1 MASVISF
8 FSGLRG
14 RSAVAIDQRIS
25 AEMGCQSM
33 ARFRVHTKELPS
45 YRFVDLSRAIEAYCE
60 SRHVVHTIESEH
72 QEDLNSLLHGRRQRW
87 MSREIKR
94 SGNTAWPIGP
104 REEAFLPMDR
114 FWVCPAAPP
123 SAKDRLVIRLRYNP
137 FTEHSILEVASEE
150 VAVGEECLKTIL
162 ERSIERSVYRNHVL
176 EIAYEAGT
184 KDEQG
189 DIERAERLR
198 IVFRESEPVDDK
210 DIIIDEQ
217 VRRIL
222 WRNVIDLH
230 RRRDVL
236 KAIRVPIRRGVL
248 LYGPP
253 GTGKTF
259 ACRYLCGKLPE
270 TTKIMVTGRA
280 LLQVNAIFT
289 VARMLTP
296 SLLILEDVDLVF
308 SSREI
313 NLYSSVLGDLL
324 DQMDGLRP
332 FEDIGF
338 ILTTNAI
345 DRMEAAIKDRPGR
358 VSQCIYFGPPKP
370 ELRERYL
377 RHYLGGYITT
387 ALDIDKLV
395 AESEGTTQAFLKEWA
410 HRAVQIASERSHTQ
424 SAGVELRN
432 EDFRAGMAEMKH
444 FSEGSTG
451 QIIGFH
457 AK

>member
-1 MASVISF
+1 
-8 FSGLRG
+8 
-14 RSAVAIDQRIS
+14 
-25 AEMGCQSM
+25 M
-33 ARFRVHTKELPS
+33 ARFRVHSKELPS
-45 YRFVDLSRAIEAYCE
+45 YRFVDLSRAVEAYCDA
-60 SRHVVHTIESEH
+60 RKVVHTIESEH
-72 QEDLNSLLHGRRQRW
+72 QEDLNSLLHARRQRW

-94 SGNTAWPIGP
+94 SGHSAWPIGP
-104 REEAFLPMDR
+104 REEIFLPVDR
-114 FWVCPAAPP
+114 FWLCPHPAQE
-123 SAKDRLVIRLRYNP
+123 RVLIRLRYHP
-137 FTEHSILEVASEE
+137 FTEHSILEVASENT
-150 VAVGEECLKTIL
+150 AVGEACLKAIV
-162 ERSIERSVYRNHVL
+162 ERSIERSVYRNHTL

-184 KDEQG
+184 KDEEG
-189 DIERAERLR
+189 DVERPERLR
-198 IVFRESEPVDDK
+198 ILFRDTEPVEDK

-217 VRRIL
+217 VRQIL

-230 RRRDVL
+230 QRRDVL
-236 KAIRVPIRRGVL
+236 KANRVPLRRGVL
-248 LYGPP
+248 FYGPP

-289 VARMLTP
+289 VARMLMP

-308 SSREI
+308 SSREL

-377 RHYLGGYITT
+377 RHYLRGYDTS
-387 ALDIDKLV
+387 ALELAKLV
-395 AESEGTTQAFLKEWA
+395 VDSEGTTQAFLKEWV
-410 HRAVQIASERSHTQ
+410 HRAVQIASERFHTQ
-424 SAGVELRN
+424 SMGVELHN
-432 EDFRAGMAEMKH
+432 EDFRAGMGEMKR

-457 AK
+457 AT